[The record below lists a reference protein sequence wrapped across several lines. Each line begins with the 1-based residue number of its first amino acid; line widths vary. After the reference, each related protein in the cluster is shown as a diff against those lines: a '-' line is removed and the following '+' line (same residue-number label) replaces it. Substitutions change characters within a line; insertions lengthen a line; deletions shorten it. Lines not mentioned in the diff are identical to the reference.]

1 MPETSNIIALD
12 VGEKRVGVA
21 IAHKIAR
28 LPRPLTTLKR
38 GPNFWGELEKILNQ
52 ESASE
57 IVVGMPR
64 SLSGNETAQ
73 TTATREFIKTLEER
87 VALPIETVDEALT
100 SKQAASELMS
110 RGKTF
115 QKGDIDALAAVYILN
130 DYLNV

>member
-28 LPRPLTTLKR
+28 LPRPLTTLIR
-38 GPNFWGELEKILNQ
+38 GKTFWDELKKLLVQ
-52 ESASE
+52 ESVSM

-64 SLSGNETAQ
+64 SLNGNETAQ
-73 TTATREFIKTLEER
+73 SAATREFIKALEEQ
-87 VALPIETVDEALT
+87 VDMPIETVDEALT
-100 SKQAASELMS
+100 SRQAASELMA

-115 QKGDIDALAAVYILN
+115 TKGDIDALAAVFILN
-130 DYLNV
+130 DYLNI